1 MTNTLDDNV
10 QSEAFEWIKLHK
22 KNLLL
27 KFADTASYPQ
37 DPYPTTVFMAGSP
50 GAGKTEFSRRLAE
63 QFKQKPVII
72 DADEIRK
79 IIPGYTGKKA
89 YLFQKAATKGVNL
102 LYDYVCKNGLNAI
115 IDGTFAY
122 ANPVENIKRSLKHNR
137 NVEIYFLYQ
146 DPLVSWEFT
155 KVRELKE
162 FRNVPKNIFINAY
175 VKSIENVT
183 LVKKEFGNKIKLN
196 LVVKDF
202 TKGLQTLHLNAD
214 KIEKLLPKLY
224 TTGELDKIL
233 K

>member
-1 MTNTLDDNV
+1 MTNASDDKV
-10 QSEAFEWIKLHK
+10 QNEAFEWIKRHS
-22 KNLLL
+22 KNLFLE
-27 KFADTASYPQ
+27 FADPLVFESDEQ
-37 DPYPTTVFMAGSP
+37 PTTIFMAGSP

-63 QFKQKPVII
+63 SFNQKPVLV

-79 IIPGYTGKKA
+79 VIPNYSGKNA

-102 LYDYVCKNGLNAI
+102 LYDYVCKNGLNVI

-122 ANPVENIKRSLKHNR
+122 AQPVENIKRSLIHNR

-202 TKGLQTLHLNAD
+202 TKGLQTLHLNTD

-224 TTGELDKIL
+224 TTGELDEIL

>member
-1 MTNTLDDNV
+1 MALTSDDAI
-10 QSEAFEWIKLHK
+10 QRDSFEWVKLHK
-22 KNLLL
+22 KDLFL
-27 KFADTASYPQ
+27 KFANPSLHAQ

-63 QFKQKPVII
+63 SFNQKPVIV

-79 IIPGYTGKKA
+79 LIPNYSGKNA

-102 LYDYVCKNGLNAI
+102 LYDYVCKNGLNVI

-122 ANPVENIKRSLKHNR
+122 AQPVENIKRSLKHNR

-146 DPLVSWEFT
+146 DPVISWKFT
-155 KVRELKE
+155 KVREQKE
-162 FRNVPKNIFINAY
+162 FRNVPKSVFINAY

-196 LVVKDF
+196 LVIKDF
-202 TKGLQTLHLNAD
+202 TKDLQTLHLNSD
-214 KIEKLLPKLY
+214 KIEKFLPNLY
-224 TTGELDKIL
+224 NSDDLNKIL